1 MKHKSNAFSCFQQF
15 KALMENQSGHHIKI
29 LSTDRGG
36 EYVSNEFINFC
47 KTHGIQKKF
56 TARYTPQQ
64 NNVSERKKITIMK
77 MACIIMV
84 AKHLPNEYW
93 AKAVAPPVYIMNRCL
108 TKSVKNKVPQEAWTC
123 MNHSV
128 SQLNF
133 FGCVAY
139 AHVPNELRKKLDKK
153 GHKCIF
159 VGYSED
165 TKSYKLYDLVARK
178 VIISRCN
185 VPVLTPLH

>member
-1 MKHKSNAFSCFQQF
+1 
-15 KALMENQSGHHIKI
+15 
-29 LSTDRGG
+29 
-36 EYVSNEFINFC
+36 
-47 KTHGIQKKF
+47 
-56 TARYTPQQ
+56 
-64 NNVSERKKITIMK
+64 
-77 MACIIMV
+77 
-84 AKHLPNEYW
+84 
-93 AKAVAPPVYIMNRCL
+93 MNRCL

-128 SQLNF
+128 SQLKF

-165 TKSYKLYDLVARK
+165 TKAHKFYKPIARK
-178 VIISRCN
+178 VIISHDVQLAENEAWDGTIEKNAKIVSN
-185 VPVLTPLH
+185 VKHYDMT

>member
-1 MKHKSNAFSCFQQF
+1 M
-15 KALMENQSGHHIKI
+15 
-29 LSTDRGG
+29 
-36 EYVSNEFINFC
+36 
-47 KTHGIQKKF
+47 
-56 TARYTPQQ
+56 
-64 NNVSERKKITIMK
+64 
-77 MACIIMV
+77 MV
-84 AKHLPNEYW
+84 AKHLPNEYC
-93 AKAVAPPVYIMNRCL
+93 AKAVVAPVYIMNQCL

-128 SQLNF
+128 SQLKF

-165 TKSYKLYDLVARK
+165 TKAYKLYDLVTRK
-178 VIISRCN
+178 YNQLRCSI
-185 VPVLTPLH
+185 HQE